1 MKHSADPYVSSAL
14 ANQKRQR
21 SEQRAFVIDS
31 GLEHQT
37 ADQASEQEPMLPK
50 GYLHIRSAIRALLSA
65 ETDLQGCAKEIEAQ
79 RIRAL
84 DRIHEA
90 INDLRQEMVDR
101 GYLRVTHW

>member
-1 MKHSADPYVSSAL
+1 MKHSADPYVPSAR

-65 ETDLQGCAKEIEAQ
+65 ETDLQGMRE
-79 RIRAL
+79 R
-84 DRIHEA
+84 DRSATYPRSGSHS
-90 INDLRQEMVDR
+90 R
-101 GYLRVTHW
+101 G